1 MKILILSFIS
11 VVLLLLKLAE
21 LFHDSFLCFGFN
33 TTLFLLLHRG
43 TGFPLIRASP
53 SGRFSGRVQ
62 LGGDTEQSRDTA
74 GGLVGRLASH
84 LDWEQYWERLRT
96 PRRNW
101 ETTGT
106 LRSVCCKHRR
116 LRHTQSP
123 PDGGAVVCV
132 WQNHRWLQTDLAF
145 ATRTCCSF
153 HKYSNWTWIC
163 LGVLFFILAHW

>member
-1 MKILILSFIS
+1 MKIFILLFIS
-11 VVLLLLKLAE
+11 AVLLLSKPDE
-21 LFHDSFLCFGFN
+21 LLHESFSCLGFN

-43 TGFPLIRASP
+43 TGFPLVPASP
-53 SGRFSGRVQ
+53 SGHFTGRVQ
-62 LGGDTEQSRDTA
+62 LGGGAEQTRDTA

-96 PRRNW
+96 PRRSW

-116 LRHTQSP
+116 FRHTQSP

-132 WQNHRWLQTDLAF
+132 WQNHR
-145 ATRTCCSF
+145 
-153 HKYSNWTWIC
+153 
-163 LGVLFFILAHW
+163 